1 MIYLSQSI
9 LNIQGYVRFRIGG
22 DDMERFTRLSEDR
35 KYYVADDGSLIRND
49 EVYTGELIE
58 RLAKFENMLEHIMK
72 EHEELPKELQA
83 LRDAEKTKTYKY
95 REVFTRKL
103 MNDSFVVELMG
114 FGLK

>member
-1 MIYLSQSI
+1 M
-9 LNIQGYVRFRIGG
+9 V
-22 DDMERFTRLSEDR
+22 RFTRLSEDGR
-35 KYYVADDGSLIRND
+35 KYVADAGSMTIADGNC
-49 EVYTGELIE
+49 TGELIE
-58 RLAKFENMLEHIMK
+58 RLAKFENMHEHIMK

-95 REVFTRKL
+95 RDVFTRKL

>member
-1 MIYLSQSI
+1 
-9 LNIQGYVRFRIGG
+9 
-22 DDMERFTRLSEDR
+22 MERFTRLSEDR
-35 KYYVADDGSLIRND
+35 KKYVADAGSI
-49 EVYTGELIE
+49 EVSEGICQGELIE

>member
-1 MIYLSQSI
+1 
-9 LNIQGYVRFRIGG
+9 
-22 DDMERFTRLSEDR
+22 
-35 KYYVADDGSLIRND
+35 
-49 EVYTGELIE
+49 
-58 RLAKFENMLEHIMK
+58 MLEHIMK
-72 EHEELPKELQA
+72 EHEELPKELQV

>member
-9 LNIQGYVRFRIGG
+9 LIIWIGTYPITG
-22 DDMERFTRLSEDR
+22 GLEMERFTRLSEDR
-35 KYYVADDGSLIRND
+35 DRYVAEAGSMTVSDGICS
-49 EVYTGELIE
+49 GEIIE
-58 RLAKFENMLEHIMK
+58 RLARFENMLEHIMK
-72 EHEELPKELQA
+72 EHEELPKELQT

>member
-1 MIYLSQSI
+1 M
-9 LNIQGYVRFRIGG
+9 
-22 DDMERFTRLSEDR
+22 DRFTRLSEDK
-35 KYYVADDGSLIRND
+35 KYYVAEIGSLTKRD
-49 EVYTGELIE
+49 EGYTGELIE
-58 RLAKFENMLEHIMK
+58 RLAKFENMLEHILK
-72 EHEELPKELQA
+72 EHEELPKELQI

>member
-1 MIYLSQSI
+1 
-9 LNIQGYVRFRIGG
+9 
-22 DDMERFTRLSEDR
+22 MERFTRLSEDG
-35 KYYVADDGSLIRND
+35 KKYVAGAGSISVSD
-49 EVYTGELIE
+49 TTCSGELIE